1 MPTMDAKA
9 LQREVDKTRREFLEQ
24 RRRLGNV
31 VTDEDLANHLVAH
44 TEEVGAEQTLLR
56 LMREPK
62 AFRVDADSP
71 LLGDQSRAVLH
82 NLLDSVVDAMWDLDL
97 AVSAREKVLC
107 AADPTRKRRYSL
119 NGREFTFDAEKKTMT
134 YVDTPDK
141 VERLHLEEV
150 QQGRGPE
157 PAPKKSKK
165 RGMSL

>member
-9 LQREVDKTRREFLEQ
+9 LQREVDKHRSAFLEQ

-31 VTDEDLANHLVAH
+31 VTDEELANHLVAH

-56 LMREPK
+56 LVSDPK

-71 LLGDQSRAVLH
+71 LLGDQSRAVLQT
-82 NLLDSVVDAMWDLDL
+82 LLDSVVDAMWDLDL

-107 AADPTRKRRYSL
+107 AADRTRKRRYSM
-119 NGREFTFDAEKKTMT
+119 NGREFTFDAEKKTLT

-150 QQGRGPE
+150 KQDRGPE
-157 PAPKKSKK
+157 PAPKKIKK
-165 RGMSL
+165 RGMNI